1 MDITSRVEHLL
12 KRYSEEQILRAI
24 VNSYKALIDTES
36 SDITSIEKSI
46 KTLIDTERSDV
57 ATVESSIQALIESET
72 DVATVLKENFD
83 IVTKPVSDT
92 VEPVATCDHPPCG
105 TCGGSF
111 FLRTGTCH
119 VCQTCGTSQGCS

>member
-1 MDITSRVEHLL
+1 MDITNRVEHLL

-24 VNSYKALIDTES
+24 VNSYKAILDSEPDEIGT
-36 SDITSIEKSI
+36 IEESI
-46 KTLIDTERSDV
+46 KAIIKAEVDARDTFEENMDA
-57 ATVESSIQALIESET
+57 AT
-72 DVATVLKENFD
+72 N
-83 IVTKPVSDT
+83 PVSDT

-105 TCGGSF
+105 ACGGTF

>member
-1 MDITSRVEHLL
+1 MDITNRVEHLL

-24 VNSYKALIDTES
+24 VNSYKAIIDTEP
-36 SDITSIEKSI
+36 SDIAAIEESI
-46 KTLIDTERSDV
+46 KTIINKEPNDV
-57 ATVESSIQALIESET
+57 ASVENSIQAILDLET
-72 DVATVLKENFD
+72 DAPTSLEENLN
-83 IVTKPVSDT
+83 ITAKPVSDT

>member
-1 MDITSRVEHLL
+1 MDISIRVEHLL

-24 VNSYKALIDTES
+24 VNSYKAIIDTETDEAAS
-36 SDITSIEKSI
+36 VEKSI
-46 KTLIDTERSDV
+46 KAIID
-57 ATVESSIQALIESET
+57 SET
-72 DVATVLKENFD
+72 DGRAILEESADGTAKSA
-83 IVTKPVSDT
+83 SDT

-105 TCGGSF
+105 ACGGSF